1 MGVTSVLLWK
11 DNSEGH
17 QGGHEGLIKFHDRIT
32 TTLLGSYKESW
43 NIHIKLFINAKT
55 EKRMNTTV
63 FNNANK
69 IYCLIDDVIIEA
81 EREMESILE
90 RLKNLWQVRQHTFYE
105 GKAYIIGDFLVRV
118 AAPKTAANYKGML
131 VEVEYISTINPYA
144 AAPILREFIEM
155 LKSPEIDIVQWEPNA
170 EDSFSKIGLS
180 EDTFTR
186 AHTDYQYMKL
196 FKKWDLF

>member
-55 EKRMNTTV
+55 EKRMNTT
-63 FNNANK
+63 
-69 IYCLIDDVIIEA
+69 
-81 EREMESILE
+81 REMESILE

>member
-1 MGVTSVLLWK
+1 IRKLQSKIIMGVTSVLLWK

-55 EKRMNTTV
+55 EKRMNTT
-63 FNNANK
+63 
-69 IYCLIDDVIIEA
+69 
-81 EREMESILE
+81 REMESILE

-105 GKAYIIGDFLVRV
+105 GKTYIIGDFLVRV

-144 AAPILREFIEM
+144 AAPILSEFIEM

-170 EDSFSKIGLS
+170 DDSFSKIGLS